1 MLEMGK
7 PRCKFQNW
15 VCSTKK
21 GTGGDTR
28 ASLLPPPAGLGLPQ
42 AQVSSKHP

>member
-7 PRCKFQNW
+7 PWCKFQ
-15 VCSTKK
+15 K

-28 ASLLPPPAGLGLPQ
+28 VSLSHKMTLLPPPAGLGLPQ